1 MNMKTGMN
9 WITPTV
15 AVSVS
20 KISDGK
26 VTGTILKKDAKG
38 SLITP
43 LYNGNDNTMK
53 MVQKYV

>member
-1 MNMKTGMN
+1 MKTGMN

-38 SLITP
+38 SLMTP
-43 LYNGNDNTMK
+43 LYNGNDITLE